1 MASHWCETHTTLV
14 DNPPGAIAVYYGD
27 GKELQFIKIEPL
39 QQPARKRKANN
50 PPGAIAVN
58 SNEDLPRSA
67 RRQKRE
73 TMPAYEKTPQTIPV
87 DSNEQDESTIDAPA
101 VNPFHA
107 DVVSIE
113 RTDV

>member
-1 MASHWCETHTTLV
+1 
-14 DNPPGAIAVYYGD
+14 
-27 GKELQFIKIEPL
+27 
-39 QQPARKRKANN
+39 
-50 PPGAIAVN
+50 
-58 SNEDLPRSA
+58 
-67 RRQKRE
+67 
-73 TMPAYEKTPQTIPV
+73 MPAYEKTPQTIPV